1 MGLLDKFQNLK
12 ESVGE
17 WAENR
22 FSASSLDKQI
32 EKNLAT
38 MEAGAEIER
47 TAAVKALIIQA
58 QTDEKWLE
66 PIVKSFLRV
75 LPKQLSSLRKS

>member
-22 FSASSLDKQI
+22 SASSLDKQI

-47 TAAVKALIIQA
+47 TAAVKALIIPVSY
-58 QTDEKWLE
+58 THLTHC
-66 PIVKSFLRV
+66 SN
-75 LPKQLSSLRKS
+75 